1 MTLPILAGVIDMGI
15 WRYSEFVIPAKA
27 RHPRESPSSPRKP
40 VTPAKAR
47 HHRQSPSSPRKRGSM
62 DDDWMM
68 LSKFAGVID
77 FLEKQ
82 EIGRSSTNDD
92 ACQDRCYADILVHG
106 SQPSAG

>member
-27 RHPRESPSSPRKP
+27 RHPRER
-40 VTPAKAR
+40 
-47 HHRQSPSSPRKRGSM
+47 PSSPRKRGSM

>member
-1 MTLPILAGVIDMGI
+1 MDDAKMTLPILAGVIDMGI

-27 RHPRESPSSPRKP
+27 RHPRE
-40 VTPAKAR
+40 
-47 HHRQSPSSPRKRGSM
+47 SPSSPRKRGSM

>member
-27 RHPRESPSSPRKP
+27 RHPRE
-40 VTPAKAR
+40 
-47 HHRQSPSSPRKRGSM
+47 SPSSPRKRGSM